1 MDAEFASRLQTLTAP
16 SLPVCWSGGHG
27 AGVGANPIA
36 RTVTLTRAWI
46 YKCWSE

>member
-1 MDAEFASRLQTLTAP
+1 MDAEFASLLQTLTAP

-27 AGVGANPIA
+27 TRGGSQPDC
-36 RTVTLTRAWI
+36 RTVTLTQARI